1 MVLTRVFDVDSPA
14 TFDVNKIEEVT
25 SVYRLKLI
33 DNPSQTFNQSFA
45 NDTGFTYNALFNEF
59 VGGVQR
65 QKDTRPANALH
76 YTSFTVDQN
85 NVWPAGQNANS
96 LIGGATVSGGV
107 CDLTGASGKRLN
119 MPGSNGFDAVGN
131 AGCIRFSIISPYTGN
146 PSATEQILEY
156 DATTGNNNAIFI
168 SQNTGGNFIID
179 VRDSS
184 GAAHQ
189 FVTSSVSRTT
199 GVPLVCELN
208 FDFSGTTRFY
218 VDGTNRGSLNTSSW
232 TRVAESGTFKWGGA
246 TGTGNFSIDDI
257 IVFDAVQH
265 TTDHAG
271 ELPYTYYE
279 TIYVG
284 DPVTLPSF
292 SYSGIGAVQAFTNF
306 AATITG
312 TTQFIMNNLWYSGG
326 WVASD
331 GTRAQSNTAAEVI
344 ANIGTL
350 PASDT
355 LDIKLTY
362 ESSNTQSSIDDLTV
376 TYTGQIYPV
385 DNPTVLFTTPM
396 DMDSLVSVLAS
407 FTASGNDNVKA
418 TLSQDGVEYYWDGAA
433 WSVSNGQYAQSST
446 FAEINTNA
454 ATFISS
460 SAKVLLKIFL
470 HSDDGSTTPT
480 WTSTTV
486 EYNFV
491 VIADDVNRCVI
502 SGVNLNGDG
511 SANTN
516 SFKVRPYKNVV
527 EYKDTILVIDDDVT
541 VTPNASGEWTVS
553 LIETVNMPTGAYYE
567 WVFTTVT
574 DRVPKDTTFKT
585 PIPDKEQENFNDLTF
600 L

>member
-1 MVLTRVFDVDSPA
+1 MVLTRVFDTDSLVN
-14 TFDVNKIEEVT
+14 FDVNKIEKVG
-25 SVYRLKLI
+25 SLYQLKFI

-45 NDTGFTYNALFNEF
+45 SDTGFTYNALFNEF
-59 VGGVQR
+59 SGGVQR

-131 AGCIRFSIISPYTGN
+131 AGCIRFTIVPVYTGN
-146 PSATEQILEY
+146 PTVTEQILEY

-168 SQNTGGNFIID
+168 SQNTGGNFVID
-179 VRDSS
+179 VRDDV
-184 GAAHQ
+184 GTAHQ
-189 FVTSSVSRTT
+189 FVTSSVSRTN

-208 FDFSGTTRFY
+208 FDFSGTTRFF
-218 VDGTNRGSLNTSSW
+218 VDGILQGSLGTSTW
-232 TRVAESGTFKWGGA
+232 TRAAESGTFKWGGA
-246 TGTGNFSIDDI
+246 TGTGDFKIDDI

-265 TTDHAG
+265 TADHAG

-284 DPVTLPSF
+284 DPVTLPDF
-292 SYSGIGAVQAFTNF
+292 TYSGIGAVQAFTNF
-306 AATITG
+306 AATVVG
-312 TTQFIMNNLWYSGG
+312 TPQFVLNNLWYSGG

-331 GTRAQSNTAAEVI
+331 GSRAQSNTVSEVI

-355 LDIKLTY
+355 LSIKLTY
-362 ESSNTQSSIDDLTV
+362 ESSNTLSSIDDLTV
-376 TYTGQIYPV
+376 TYTGQINPT
-385 DNPTVLFTTPM
+385 DNPTAQFTEPM
-396 DMDSLVSVLAS
+396 DMDALVSILAS
-407 FTASGNDNVKA
+407 FTAVGNDDVRA
-418 TLSQDGVEYYWDGAA
+418 TLSQDGVEYYWDGGA
-433 WSVSNGQYAQSST
+433 WSVSNGQYAQSSS
-446 FAEINTNA
+446 FADMNTNA
-454 ATFISS
+454 ESFTA
-460 SAKVLLKIFL
+460 SAKKVQLKIFL

-480 WTSTTV
+480 WTSTTI

-491 VIADDVNRCVI
+491 VIGDAVSKCVV
-502 SGVNLNGDG
+502 SGVNYNGDG
-511 SANTN
+511 TFNTN
-516 SFKVRPYKNVV
+516 PFKVRPCQNAIQ
-527 EYKDTILVIDDDVT
+527 YKDTNLIIDDDIT
-541 VTPNASGEWTVS
+541 VTPNASGEWTVA
-553 LIETVNMPTGAYYE
+553 LIETTNMPAGAYYE
-567 WVFTTVT
+567 WIFTTT
-574 DRVPKDTTFKT
+574 TERVPQDTVFKT